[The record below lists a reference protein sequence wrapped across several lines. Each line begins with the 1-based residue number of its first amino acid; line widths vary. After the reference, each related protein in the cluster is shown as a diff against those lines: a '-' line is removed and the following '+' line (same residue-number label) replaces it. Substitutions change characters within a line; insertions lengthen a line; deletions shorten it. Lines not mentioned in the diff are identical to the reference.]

1 MPKASGL
8 PSRHASASFW
18 HTEPKLLGH
27 RTTED
32 LPQQAD
38 IVVIGTGISGASV
51 VHHLFGN
58 LNNAGTEKK
67 NVLVLEAREVCWAAT
82 GRNGGHCLPMFY
94 EHPHDPSISNFE
106 YANFLALSDLIS
118 SRNIACEWN
127 TQPGIRG
134 LYSDQEVKLAHHAV
148 NTLQQTNA
156 PLGKMCRVVDTADE
170 LQKLGLAVP
179 EAKGAVVTDVAAR
192 LWPYKLVTAIWES
205 LLTNPSLNLQTHTPV
220 LSISPSGTGNWNLHT
235 DRGIVEAKKVVLAT
249 NAYTSHLV
257 PSMADLIVPC
267 RGQMSALLP
276 GEAFSG
282 SSRTQT
288 SFAFIGPKMDD
299 YLIQRPDESSAHL
312 MFGGGRSYGPSLGI
326 SDDGEVDENV
336 AKYLRTALPRLLLSG
351 EGKKGEEE
359 LQATHEWTGI
369 MGFSRDSLPWVGE
382 VPDHKGIFVA
392 AGYTGHGM
400 PNAWLCGKS
409 VATMVL
415 VDDTDMAVQKAVEEG
430 LPRAYLLNDERIGRA
445 RKLDTVEVQDEDHM
459 FKAEVIAEA

>member
-1 MPKASGL
+1 MSKAAGL

-18 HTEPKLLGH
+18 HTEPRLLGH
-27 RTTED
+27 RTTKD

-51 VHHLFGN
+51 VHHLLEK
-58 LNNAGTEKK
+58 LNSGGAEKK
-67 NVLVLEAREVCWAAT
+67 TVLVLEAREICWAAT

-134 LYSDQEVKLAHHAV
+134 LYSEEEVKFAHHAV
-148 NTLQQTNA
+148 NTLQQTNP
-156 PLGKMCRVVDTADE
+156 PLGKMWSCSNRRGSKT
-170 LQKLGLAVP
+170 LA
-179 EAKGAVVTDVAAR
+179 
-192 LWPYKLVTAIWES
+192 LKLVTAIWES
-205 LLTNPSLNLQTHTPV
+205 VLTNPSLNLQTHTPV

-249 NAYTSHLV
+249 NAYTSHLI
-257 PSMADLIVPC
+257 PSMTELIVPC

-282 SSRTQT
+282 SSRTKT

-299 YLIQRPDESSAHL
+299 YLVQRPDETSAHL
-312 MFGGGRSYGPSLGI
+312 MFGGGRSFGPSLGI
-326 SDDGEVDENV
+326 SDDGEVDANV

-351 EGKKGEEE
+351 ERKKGKEE

-415 VDDTDMAVQKAVEEG
+415 GDDTDVAVEKAVEEG
-430 LPRAYLLNDERIGRA
+430 LPKAYLLNEERIGRA
-445 RKLDTVEVQDEDHM
+445 RKTDTVEVQDEDHM

>member
-1 MPKASGL
+1 MSKPTGL
-8 PSRHASASFW
+8 PSQRASASFW
-18 HTEPKLLGH
+18 HTEPRLLGH
-27 RTTED
+27 RTTKD

-38 IVVIGTGISGASV
+38 IVVIGSGISGASV
-51 VHHLFGN
+51 AHHLLES
-58 LNNAGTEKK
+58 LNDAGVKK
-67 NVLVLEAREVCWAAT
+67 DVLVLEAREICWGAT

-118 SRNIACEWN
+118 TRKIACEWYN
-127 TQPGIRG
+127 QPGIRG
-134 LYSDQEVKLAHHAV
+134 LYSDEEVTLAHHAV
-148 NTLQQTNA
+148 QTLQQTNP
-156 PLGKMCRVVDTADE
+156 PLGRMCRVVDTADE

-179 EAKGAVVTDVAAR
+179 EAKGAVVTNVAAR
-192 LWPYKLVTAIWES
+192 LWPYKLVTAIWDS
-205 LLTNPSLNLQTHTPV
+205 LLADPSLNLQTHTPV
-220 LSISPSGTGNWNLHT
+220 HSISPSGTGNWNINT
-235 DRGIVEAKKVVLAT
+235 DRGIVETRTVISAT
-249 NAYTSHLV
+249 NAYTSHLL

-282 SSRTQT
+282 SSRTKT

-299 YLIQRPDESSAHL
+299 YLVQRPDEYSAHL

-336 AKYLRTALPRLLLSG
+336 AKYLRTALPRLLLPSEGMEG
-351 EGKKGEEE
+351 ENE

-382 VPDHKGIFVA
+382 VPNYRGVFVA

-415 VDDTDMAVQKAVEEG
+415 GNDTSMAVEKAVKEG
-430 LPRAYLLNDERIGRA
+430 LPRAYLLTEERIGRV
-445 RKLDTVEVQDEDHM
+445 RKLDTVEMQDADHM